1 MNLTTQMGDNSE
13 TVEQILSN
21 KVVLP
26 PMDVDDVDEVSRLTS
41 SEVISWIE
49 RRASAAC
56 WHAVAKFSA
65 MLVSKCVA
73 ARNELY
79 SRILFWLVVGNI
91 FKSWSEYL

>member
-41 SEVISWIE
+41 SEVIS
-49 RRASAAC
+49 
-56 WHAVAKFSA
+56 
-65 MLVSKCVA
+65 
-73 ARNELY
+73 
-79 SRILFWLVVGNI
+79 
-91 FKSWSEYL
+91 